1 MDKLEKL
8 MNKVFTEINEIDE
21 LRKDNMLCGYLNRR
35 LKINELY

>member
-8 MNKVFTEINEIDE
+8 MDRVFTEISEIDE
-21 LRKDNMLCGYLNRR
+21 LRKDNMIHGYLNRR